1 VLLTLALTE
10 EDVEEDDDAE
20 EDEFVNALLDELST
34 LRTAV
39 RFRLVR
45 FLLLAR

>member
-1 VLLTLALTE
+1 MFHDYAE
-10 EDVEEDDDAE
+10 EDVEDDDDAE

-39 RFRLVR
+39 SSFSLRSLEW
-45 FLLLAR
+45 LAD